1 MAKFLE
7 KVVDCPAD
15 QKATSAKE
23 MNTLAKDAGVKDPVQ
38 AFKSVGIEGKTF
50 TVKRSMG
57 GGKDYRAYAR
67 KGMSLSLRT

>member
-1 MAKFLE
+1 MTKFLE

-15 QKATSAKE
+15 QKATSAKDINK
-23 MNTLAKDAGVKDPVQ
+23 MAKDAGVNDPVQ
-38 AFKSVGIEGKTF
+38 AFKSVGIEGKTL

-67 KGMSLSLRT
+67 KGKFVTMRS

>member
-1 MAKFLE
+1 M
-7 KVVDCPAD
+7 
-15 QKATSAKE
+15 
-23 MNTLAKDAGVKDPVQ
+23 AKDAGVKDPVQ

-67 KGMSLSLRT
+67 KGKFVTM